1 MQDEINL
8 VWQYLLPAFKKKK
21 LPADAAAVSRLKE
34 RIKTLALP
42 LPQKNNEAFAAT
54 INRKSFTTSSN
65 DLHLQNISFSF
76 SNDLCR
82 VKFQTDT
89 AIYQIAF
96 GAGKWQAGE
105 TNMPGPALTAGAIEN
120 LSMIY
125 PAKITGSY
133 TWKDA
138 STLELVLRYIE
149 SPHTETFT
157 CHFHDNKL
165 TIEAARS
172 LDFGKNTTVIEAE
185 VK

>member
-21 LPADAAAVSRLKE
+21 LPADAVAVSRLKE

-42 LPQKNNEAFAAT
+42 LPQKNNEAFAAMV
-54 INRKSFTTSSN
+54 NGKNFTASSN

-76 SNDLCR
+76 SNDFCR
-82 VKFQTDT
+82 VKFQTGT

-120 LSMIY
+120 TSMLSAVKIKAIY
-125 PAKITGSY
+125 TC
-133 TWKDA
+133 KDA
-138 STLELVLRYIE
+138 KTLTLVLLYIK
-149 SPHTETFT
+149 SQHTVTFT
-157 CHFHDNKL
+157 YN
-165 TIEAARS
+165 
-172 LDFGKNTTVIEAE
+172 
-185 VK
+185 